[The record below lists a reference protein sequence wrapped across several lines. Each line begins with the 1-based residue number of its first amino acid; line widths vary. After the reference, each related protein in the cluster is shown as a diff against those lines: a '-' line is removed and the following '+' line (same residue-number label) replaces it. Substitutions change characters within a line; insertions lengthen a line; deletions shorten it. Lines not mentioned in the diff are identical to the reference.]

1 MTREEIYS
9 TIYTHEEIYRPPQE
23 EGCACLEVA
32 LGCNWGKC
40 LFCDFAKDKFQIHP
54 MAKIEWNLRM
64 LGRLEPDK
72 TRLFLLGENAFVM
85 SCEQLK
91 EIISMTHTFMPNIK
105 EFSMYARIDDV
116 LRKTPEQLRELRSW
130 AYVTCTSVWNPA
142 ATRFCFG

>member
-23 EGCACLEVA
+23 VGCACLEVA
-32 LGCNWGKC
+32 LGCSWGKC

-85 SCEQLK
+85 SCDLDDPHLHAQ
-91 EIISMTHTFMPNIK
+91 HQ
-105 EFSMYARIDDV
+105 RIFDV
-116 LRKTPEQLRELRSW
+116 CPHRRRV
-130 AYVTCTSVWNPA
+130 A
-142 ATRFCFG
+142 

>member
-9 TIYTHEEIYRPPQE
+9 TIYTHEEIYRPPKE

-32 LGCNWGKC
+32 LGCSWGKC

-72 TRLFLLGENAFVM
+72 TRVRAVV
-85 SCEQLK
+85 
-91 EIISMTHTFMPNIK
+91 SMFGRETPVDLELDQVEVIK
-105 EFSMYARIDDV
+105 H
-116 LRKTPEQLRELRSW
+116 
-130 AYVTCTSVWNPA
+130 
-142 ATRFCFG
+142 